1 MIKELPDIKLTIE
14 DYYEY
19 QDIEHLDYVWDVANH
34 FLPNIGDTITES
46 KAPAIFCERYHQ
58 WNLSIEERYERYKKF
73 YISNQSFED
82 YLKSH
87 SDDKPLKD
95 SFKER
100 YLNNRELQNTI
111 EAFGLE
117 QVLVSASVRT

>member
-1 MIKELPDIKLTIE
+1 MKELPDIKLNIE
-14 DYYEY
+14 DYFEY
-19 QDIEHLDYVWDVANH
+19 QNIELLNYVWEVTNH
-34 FLPNIGDTITES
+34 FLPNIGDAITES
-46 KAPAIFCERYHQ
+46 KVPAIFYKRYHQ
-58 WNLSIEERYERYKKF
+58 RNLSIEEKYKMF

-87 SDDKPLKD
+87 SDNKPLKD

-111 EAFGLE
+111 EAFGL
-117 QVLVSASVRT
+117 